1 MKDWSHKLGT
11 YTSLTKGVYRN
22 NFTLGHPTW
31 ESAHANLWQCFLTF
45 GSGSDIFGADG
56 FEDITPQNS
65 TEYVVACCCMRLW
78 CRGCLNSR
86 SLWGVFEVLWP
97 EWLCFWQTF
106 ASLHFQ
112 LTAPHLHPC
121 GVIRGLWVYHAFDGF
136 GAPDNCKYSPNSPRD
151 SIIMSSHVQPMIM
164 SARAQAQVCVLLR
177 KHLVSVSVK
186 SLLLNLPLKHV
197 WTDFEQW
204 LNHCFHVF
212 NVSTSFNYQ
221 LTSTNIS
228 CQPQMI

>member
-1 MKDWSHKLGT
+1 MQICGNVFWPLGRVQT
-11 YTSLTKGVYRN
+11 YLEPMVLRTLLRKTALSTLWLAAACAFDAGVVSIP
-22 NFTLGHPTW
+22 GPS
-31 ESAHANLWQCFLTF
+31 EVFLRCCDQNDF
-45 GSGSDIFGADG
+45 VSG
-56 FEDITPQNS
+56 
-65 TEYVVACCCMRLW
+65 RHL
-78 CRGCLNSR
+78 L
-86 SLWGVFEVLWP
+86 
-97 EWLCFWQTF
+97 
-106 ASLHFQ
+106 SLHFQ

-121 GVIRGLWVYHAFDGF
+121 GVIRGLWVYHAFAGF

-164 SARAQAQVCVLLR
+164 SARAQAQVCVLRR

-221 LTSTNIS
+221 LTSTNIN
-228 CQPQMI
+228 